1 MPSTLLSIGQ
11 RKGTGNIDIKSN
23 SVREQARSYGG
34 SRMNFTV
41 YPAIDV
47 RGGRV
52 VRLHQGDYAQETAYD
67 ADPFALAMR
76 YADAGATWLHLVDL
90 DAARVGGY
98 TLQPLLRSI
107 ADDGRL
113 RVQTG
118 GGVRSEDDVRALLDA
133 GASRAVVGSRAVT
146 HPREVAAWLE
156 RHGPER
162 IAVALDVRR
171 GEDGRW
177 WPATH
182 GWTRPGG
189 TSLADLLRLYARA
202 GLRHLLC
209 TDIERDG
216 TLAGPNFELYVLLQQ
231 WAPLARVQASGG
243 ARYIGDVPRAR
254 DAGCGGIV
262 LGKSLLEGRIVLEEA
277 LAC

>member
-1 MPSTLLSIGQ
+1 
-11 RKGTGNIDIKSN
+11 
-23 SVREQARSYGG
+23 
-34 SRMNFTV
+34 MNFTV

-47 RGGRV
+47 RRGRV
-52 VRLHQGDYAQETAYD
+52 VRLHQGDYAQETDYD
-67 ADPFALAMR
+67 EDPFALAMR
-76 YADAGATWLHLVDL
+76 YADAGASWLHLVDL
-90 DAARVGGY
+90 DAAREGGY
-98 TLQPLLRSI
+98 TLQPLLRRI
-107 ADDGRL
+107 ADEGRL
-113 RVQTG
+113 QVQTG
-118 GGVRSEDDVRALLDA
+118 GGVRSEDDVRALIDA
-133 GASRAVVGSRAVT
+133 GAARVVVGSRAVS
-146 HPREVAAWLE
+146 HPREVAGWLD
-156 RHGPER
+156 RHGAER

-171 GEDGRW
+171 GDDGRW

-182 GWTRPGG
+182 GWTRAGG

-231 WAPLARVQASGG
+231 WAPLAQVQASGG

-254 DAGCGGIV
+254 EAGCGGIV
-262 LGKSLLEGRIVLEEA
+262 LGKSLLEGRIALEEA